1 LSKIKIVIADDHG
14 DFRRLLVRFLSRE
27 FEVLDSV
34 EHGMELIGS
43 AIVLNPDVIVSDIC
57 MPRCSGPE
65 AMDELNMRG
74 LPIPFVFISSDETM
88 MGPEALFVR
97 KEDILKELVPAIFR
111 AASGQP
117 YSSFEAP
124 GKQHGPSCSVNI

>member
-1 LSKIKIVIADDHG
+1 MSKIRIVVADDHRE
-14 DFRRLLVRFLSRE
+14 FRHLLVRFLSRE

-57 MPRCSGPE
+57 MPGFSGPE

-74 LPIPFVFISSDETM
+74 LHIPFVFVSASRDAIGT
-88 MGPEALFVR
+88 EASFVP
-97 KEDILKELVPAIFR
+97 KEDILKRLVPAINE
-111 AASGQP
+111 AASGQRCSP
-117 YSSFEAP
+117 VAVSGEQYGSGYSVST
-124 GKQHGPSCSVNI
+124 

>member
-1 LSKIKIVIADDHG
+1 MSKIKIVIADDHR
-14 DFRRLLVRFLSRE
+14 DFRQLLVRFLSRE

-57 MPRCSGPE
+57 MPRLSGPE

-74 LPIPFVFISSDETM
+74 LHIPFVFISSSKDALGT
-88 MGPEALFVR
+88 EASFVP
-97 KEDILKELVPAIFR
+97 KEDVLKNLVPAIYG
-111 AASGQP
+111 AAAGRR
-117 YSSFEAP
+117 YSSFAVS
-124 GKQHGPSCSVNI
+124 GDKHGPGHSVST

>member
-1 LSKIKIVIADDHG
+1 MSKIKIVIADDHR
-14 DFRRLLVRFLSRE
+14 DFRWLLVRFLSRE

-57 MPRCSGPE
+57 MPRFSGPE

-74 LPIPFVFISSDETM
+74 LHIPFVFISSDATM
-88 MGPEALFVR
+88 IGPEALFVR
-97 KEDILKELVPAIFR
+97 KEDILKELVPAIFK

-117 YSSFEAP
+117 YSSFVAP
-124 GKQHGPSCSVNI
+124 GKQHGPGCSVNM

>member
-1 LSKIKIVIADDHG
+1 LSKIKIVIAGDHR
-14 DFRRLLVRFLSRE
+14 DFRQLLVRFLSRE

-43 AIVLNPDVIVSDIC
+43 AIVLNPDVIVCDIC
-57 MPRCSGPE
+57 MPRISGPE

-74 LPIPFVFISSDETM
+74 LHIPFVFISPDENVI
-88 MGPEALFVR
+88 GPGALFVR
-97 KEDILKELVPAIFR
+97 KEAILKELVPAIFK

-117 YSSFEAP
+117 YSSLVAP
-124 GKQHGPSCSVNI
+124 GEQHGPGYSVGM